1 MTNEHKG
8 HQAHHDKPAHS
19 YVDESKAK
27 GGSVPPD
34 LRRNSKSRSRA
45 TQEQL
50 MGGHN
55 KQEQKELQ
63 RERAHQVEQDV
74 DREAENY

>member
-1 MTNEHKG
+1 MT
-8 HQAHHDKPAHS
+8 DKNKRDS
-19 YVDESKAK
+19 YERESKAK

-34 LRRNSKSRSRA
+34 LRRNSKSRSEA
-45 TQEQL
+45 TQEEL

-63 RERAHQVEQDV
+63 RERALEREQQISRDT
-74 DREAENY
+74 ETF

>member
-1 MTNEHKG
+1 MT
-8 HQAHHDKPAHS
+8 DKNKRSS
-19 YVDESKAK
+19 YEDESKAK

-34 LRRNSKSRSRA
+34 LRRNSKSRSEA
-45 TQEQL
+45 TQEEL

-63 RERAHQVEQDV
+63 REHMLKRDQEIS
-74 DREAENY
+74 REDETF

>member
-1 MTNEHKG
+1 MT
-8 HQAHHDKPAHS
+8 DKNKRGR
-19 YVDESKAK
+19 YEDEAKAK

-34 LRRNSKSRSRA
+34 LRRNSKSRSEA
-45 TQEQL
+45 TQQEL

-63 RERAHQVEQDV
+63 REHL
-74 DREAENY
+74 RERDEEAAREDTF

>member
-8 HQAHHDKPAHS
+8 HQAHHEKAHHS
-19 YVDESKAK
+19 YTDESKAK

-34 LRRNSKSRSRA
+34 LRRNSKSRSHA
-45 TQEQL
+45 TQEQH
-50 MGGHN
+50 MGGHS

-63 RERAHQVEQDV
+63 RERALEYEQEV
-74 DREAENY
+74 DRDAENY